1 MRVPRSGEL
10 CAAAAVGVSF
20 VTGKL
25 GSGKGKYAVMRLRE
39 AAVLEGRRIAGN
51 VDLNLDKFA
60 AKKAKVRY
68 IRVPDKPTAHDL
80 NALGH
85 GNPESYDEDR
95 NGLLVLDELG
105 TWFNSRS
112 FQDRERAPVLDW
124 LIHAR
129 KHGWDVLLIC
139 QNEIQI
145 DKQAREALGE
155 VFVRCMAMHKLKVP
169 VLGSILE
176 LFSRRISRLP
186 RFHIASIRVG
196 SGGSSFVTE
205 RVWYRGDHLHPMYD
219 TRQIFKADPDSATF
233 TQLSPFYF
241 SGLPEANRSF
251 FQRLF
256 KPRPKAALKPAQA
269 RSRRY
274 QPVFDTLNKEER
286 WRALRG
292 LARRGLDPS
301 SAPPLLVIKLARN
314 PANG

>member
-1 MRVPRSGEL
+1 M
-10 CAAAAVGVSF
+10 GVSF

-60 AKKAKVRY
+60 SKKAKARY

-80 NALGH
+80 YALGH

-186 RFHIASIRVG
+186 RFHIASVRVG

-205 RVWYRGDHLHPMYD
+205 RIWYRGDHLHPMYD
-219 TRQIFKADPDSATF
+219 TRQIFKADSEAATF
-233 TQLSPFYF
+233 TQLSPWYF
-241 SGLPEANRSF
+241 TGLPSGALPF
-251 FQRLF
+251 WKRLF
-256 KPRPKAALKPAQA
+256 KRSGGVPEAPRKPVV
-269 RSRRY
+269 RSKRY
-274 QPVFDTLNKEER
+274 QPIFDTLDSAER

-292 LARRGLDPS
+292 LAKRGLDPS
-301 SAPPLLVIKLARN
+301 IAPPLLILKLARN

>member
-1 MRVPRSGEL
+1 M
-10 CAAAAVGVSF
+10 GVSF

-25 GSGKGKYAVMRLRE
+25 GAGKGKFAVMKLRE
-39 AAVLEGRRIAGN
+39 AVLEGRRIAGN
-51 VDLNLDKFA
+51 VDLYLDHFA
-60 AKKAKVRY
+60 KKKAKARY

-80 NALGH
+80 MALGH

-155 VFVRCMAMHKLKVP
+155 TFVRCAAMHKIKIPIV
-169 VLGSILE
+169 GSLLE
-176 LFSRRISRLP
+176 LVSRKLSRLP
-186 RFHIASIRVG
+186 RFHIASVRFG

-205 RVWYRGDHLHPMYD
+205 RVWFRGDHLHPMYD
-219 TRQIFKADPDSATF
+219 TRQIFKANADSATF

-241 SGLPEANRSF
+241 DGLPSSRGKRIRDF
-251 FQRLF
+251 FF
-256 KPRPKAALKPAQA
+256 KPAPRPKFEPVP

-274 QPVFDTLNKEER
+274 PPIFDCLTTEQR
-286 WRALRG
+286 WKAIKRLRK
-292 LARRGLDPS
+292 RGLDPTAA
-301 SAPPLLVIKLARN
+301 SALLIVKLAGN
-314 PANG
+314 P